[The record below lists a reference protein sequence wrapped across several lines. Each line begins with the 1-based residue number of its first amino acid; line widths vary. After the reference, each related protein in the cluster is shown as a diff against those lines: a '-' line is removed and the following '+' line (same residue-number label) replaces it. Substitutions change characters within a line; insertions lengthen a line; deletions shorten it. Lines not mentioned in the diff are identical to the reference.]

1 MKISVD
7 ISMYPLAET
16 FKQPI
21 LAFIHALQANPEIVV
36 RRNTM
41 STQIFGDFDV
51 LMPLLN
57 SNMKKAMETDKSVV
71 MILKVVNSDLKD

>member
-16 FKQPI
+16 FKKPI
-21 LAFIHALQANPEIVV
+21 LAFIHALQSNPEIVV

-71 MILKVVNSDLKD
+71 MILKVVNSDLQD

>member
-21 LAFIHALQANPEIVV
+21 LAFIHSLEANPEIFV
-36 RRNTM
+36 RRNNM
-41 STQIFGDFDV
+41 STQIFGEFDV

-57 SNMKKAMETDKSVV
+57 NNMKKAMESDKSVV
-71 MILKVVNSDLKD
+71 MILKVVNADLKD

>member
-1 MKISVD
+1 
-7 ISMYPLAET
+7 MYPLAET

-21 LAFIHALQANPEIVV
+21 LAFIHALQANPELVV

-71 MILKVVNSDLKD
+71 MILKVVNSDLQD

>member
-1 MKISVD
+1 M
-7 ISMYPLAET
+7 
-16 FKQPI
+16 
-21 LAFIHALQANPEIVV
+21 V

-57 SNMKKAMETDKSVV
+57 NNMKKAMETDKSVV
-71 MILKVVNSDLKD
+71 MILKVVNADLKD

>member
-21 LAFIHALQANPEIVV
+21 LAFIHALQANPDLFV
-36 RRNTM
+36 RRNNM

-57 SNMKKAMETDKSVV
+57 NNMKKAMESDKSVV
-71 MILKVVNSDLKD
+71 MIIKVVNADLKD

>member
-21 LAFIHALQANPEIVV
+21 LAFIHSLEANPEIFV
-36 RRNTM
+36 RRNNM
-41 STQIFGDFDV
+41 STQIFGEFEV

-57 SNMKKAMETDKSVV
+57 NNMKKAMETDKSVV
-71 MILKVVNSDLKD
+71 MILKVVNADLKD